1 MHELVFNQSD
11 DRDYDEELKYQ
22 NQAINSLKKELNQ
35 LRSKIKTAESREK
48 SASNRITSLDQEIS
62 LTAKLIQSLKNEEEK
77 TRKRI
82 FNLKGEILA
91 KENELSALRSR
102 YKDRVVNTYTK
113 GSLTDLERVFSSTT
127 WRQAM
132 YRTRYLKVISDI
144 EKKLTKQ
151 IERLLIQI
159 SKKKLELEA
168 ALRNN
173 LMLTKDKQQQIN
185 SYRNMRIDREKEL
198 NRIRN
203 DKKALSRYVIEKE
216 AGIKQLENIIK
227 KVLEDKA
234 RFERELRIRQQQEA
248 LKTKSFKALKGQ
260 LPWPASGRIITKF
273 GRQWNPKLK
282 TTTEN
287 PGIDIKGQPG
297 SSIRTILGGVV
308 TTITYIRGYGTTIII
323 DHGGGF
329 YTVYSHVTNIQTTVD
344 SEVKNGDII
353 DGEYRAIATMIPL
366 TSGLRISEVKGQTD
380 PFLWG
385 WVSSNGHE
393 LEEASNVQFSTKG
406 GNELIASVIDMSPE
420 EQAKSKLSV
429 SEDGKYLKYWRKG
442 EVDSIFELRQ
452 KGARQL
458 LTYIFPILILK
469 EIQFHQYQ
477 NLWYE
482 VDLNYLKSF

>member
-132 YRTRYLKVISDI
+132 YRTRYLKVISEI

-353 DGEYRAIATMIPL
+353 AYMGD
-366 TSGLRISEVKGQTD
+366 SGSINGSKLHFEIWGKGQKLD
-380 PFLWG
+380 PEKW
-385 WVSSNGHE
+385 
-393 LEEASNVQFSTKG
+393 
-406 GNELIASVIDMSPE
+406 LI
-420 EQAKSKLSV
+420 KK
-429 SEDGKYLKYWRKG
+429 
-442 EVDSIFELRQ
+442 
-452 KGARQL
+452 
-458 LTYIFPILILK
+458 
-469 EIQFHQYQ
+469 
-477 NLWYE
+477 
-482 VDLNYLKSF
+482 